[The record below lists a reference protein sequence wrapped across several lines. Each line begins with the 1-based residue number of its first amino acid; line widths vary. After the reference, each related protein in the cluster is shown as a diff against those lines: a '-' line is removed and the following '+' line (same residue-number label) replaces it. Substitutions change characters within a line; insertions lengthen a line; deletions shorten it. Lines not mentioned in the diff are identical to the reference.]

1 MSFLRRRGGEPA
13 SPTDGLE
20 FDIAVPEGL
29 GVTRGFG
36 GYDLTISAG
45 EPNDLQATT
54 ISVGAAREAEGPLT
68 LEEHIARIKANA
80 AEEAEDL
87 SRHLVDEGPAELAG
101 EAAWWT
107 FESVAATG
115 PAQVVERWLLVH
127 DGVGWIVN
135 VQMPWSSMHQVR
147 DGTRAIVETL
157 RFRDRGQAR

>member
-54 ISVGAAREAEGPLT
+54 ISVGALREAEGPLT
-68 LEEHIARIKANA
+68 LEEHIARTRANA
-80 AEEAEDL
+80 AAEAEDL
-87 SRHLVDEGPAELAG
+87 SRHLVDEGPGALAG
-101 EAAWWT
+101 HDAGGT
-107 FESVAATG
+107 FESGAGAG
-115 PAQVVERWLLVH
+115 AGEGGER
-127 DGVGWIVN
+127 GVG
-135 VQMPWSSMHQVR
+135 
-147 DGTRAIVETL
+147 
-157 RFRDRGQAR
+157 

>member
-29 GVTRGFG
+29 GITRGFG

-54 ISVGAAREAEGPLT
+54 ISVGATREASGPLT
-68 LEEHIARIKANA
+68 LEEHIAQIKANA
-80 AEEAEDL
+80 AAEAEDL

-101 EAAWWT
+101 QDAWWT
-107 FESVAATG
+107 FESVAAAG
-115 PAQVVERWLLVH
+115 PAQVVERWLLVRG
-127 DGVGWIVN
+127 GVGWIVT
-135 VQMPWSSMHQVR
+135 VQMPWSSLHQLR
-147 DGTRAIVETL
+147 DGALAIVSTL
-157 RFRDRGQAR
+157 RFRDGGQAA

>member
-1 MSFLRRRGGEPA
+1 MSFLRRGGGEPA

-54 ISVGAAREAEGPLT
+54 ISVGALREAERALT

-157 RFRDRGQAR
+157 RFRDGGQAR